1 MKFRSRKEQ
10 LEDLFEGFNGGWE
23 TLEAALKNHFA
34 PDCTWANAGERTTVG
49 PADALALQRGF
60 GEGVGLERVKIIV
73 HRSVEAGDV
82 LLNERTDY
90 IYDKDGKVLFEI
102 DIAGVFHFEGDKIV
116 SWREYFEPG
125 AVSTSLIEYAT
136 PGQDATSSY

>member
-1 MKFRSRKEQ
+1 MAYGSRKEQ

-23 TLEAALKNHFA
+23 TLEAALDKHFA
-34 PDCTWANAGERTTVG
+34 PECTWSNAGERTTVG
-49 PADALALQRGF
+49 PADALSLQRGF
-60 GEGVGLERVKIIV
+60 GDGVGLERVRIVV

-90 IYDKDGKVLFEI
+90 IYAKDGKLLFEI
-102 DIAGVFHFEGDKIV
+102 DIAGVFQFDGDKIV

-125 AVSTSLIEYAT
+125 AVGTSLRENAT
-136 PGQDATSSY
+136 PSR